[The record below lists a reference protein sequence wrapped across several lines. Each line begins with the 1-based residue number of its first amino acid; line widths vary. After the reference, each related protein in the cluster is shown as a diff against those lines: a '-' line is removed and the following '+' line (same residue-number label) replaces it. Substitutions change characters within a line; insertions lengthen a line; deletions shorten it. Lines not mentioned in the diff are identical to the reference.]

1 MVSLLVADID
11 HFKEFNDKHGHAR
24 GDDALKAVARQLLE
38 GVRSQDVVCRYGGEE
53 FALILPGTEGEQAMA
68 VAESLRYAVEHARG
82 GMPSGVTI
90 SVGVASTQDGD
101 IHGVN
106 DLFRAADRA
115 LYAAKAAGRNRV
127 VRYAAAAAEAGAPA

>member
-1 MVSLLVADID
+1 
-11 HFKEFNDKHGHAR
+11 
-24 GDDALKAVARQLLE
+24 
-38 GVRSQDVVCRYGGEE
+38 
-53 FALILPGTEGEQAMA
+53 

-82 GMPSGVTI
+82 GMPAGVTI